1 MTKKTVMVYRL
12 DTDTKSMEPLGILVE
27 RRKKE
32 RGDNITGMV
41 HLARKE
47 FDGTEDKAGR
57 ITVGDYVIADP
68 VSEYSSEHFPHPESH
83 FKRRKKK

>member
-1 MTKKTVMVYRL
+1 MTIKTVMVYSL
-12 DTDTKSMEPLGILVE
+12 DNDTKSMEPLGILVE

-47 FDGTEDKAGR
+47 FDGTEDNSSR
-57 ITVGDYVIADP
+57 ITVGDYVTAEP
-68 VSEYSSEHFPHPESH
+68 VLEYSTEHSPHPESH
-83 FKRRKKK
+83 FKRRKKR

>member
-1 MTKKTVMVYRL
+1 MTNKTVMVYRL
-12 DTDTKSMEPLGILVE
+12 DDNTKSMEPLGILVE

-47 FDGTEDKAGR
+47 FDGTEDNTSR
-57 ITVGDYVIADP
+57 ITVGDYVTAGP
-68 VSEYSSEHFPHPESH
+68 VLEYSTDHSPHPESH
-83 FKRRKKK
+83 FKRRELK